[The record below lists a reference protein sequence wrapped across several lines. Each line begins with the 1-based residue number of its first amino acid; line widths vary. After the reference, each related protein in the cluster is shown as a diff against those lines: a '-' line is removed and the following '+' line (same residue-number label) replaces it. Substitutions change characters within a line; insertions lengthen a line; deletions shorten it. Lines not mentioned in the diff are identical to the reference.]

1 MRQGLRLAPTD
12 ITDTLLTLARPM
24 DTMVRA
30 GSPAD
35 YSLEPARGM
44 AGAVV
49 GAAGAAG
56 GVTEVAGMATA
67 VAGMATDVAGT
78 ATDVAGTAMVR
89 EDSLDG
95 VIRAGP
101 GVVAHSTVQ
110 PVEAFTVAVAE
121 DSTGVVAVTVAAV
134 DTVAV
139 ADTGKLA
146 PE

>member
-49 GAAGAAG
+49 GADGAAV
-56 GVTEVAGMATA
+56 GVTD

-139 ADTGKLA
+139 ADTGRLA

>member
-1 MRQGLRLAPTD
+1 
-12 ITDTLLTLARPM
+12 
-24 DTMVRA
+24 
-30 GSPAD
+30 
-35 YSLEPARGM
+35 
-44 AGAVV
+44 
-49 GAAGAAG
+49 
-56 GVTEVAGMATA
+56 
-67 VAGMATDVAGT
+67 
-78 ATDVAGTAMVR
+78 MVR

-110 PVEAFTVAVAE
+110 PVEAFTVA
-121 DSTGVVAVTVAAV
+121 AV

>member
-49 GAAGAAG
+49 GADGAAV
-56 GVTEVAGMATA
+56 GVTD

>member
-1 MRQGLRLAPTD
+1 
-12 ITDTLLTLARPM
+12 
-24 DTMVRA
+24 MVRA

-49 GAAGAAG
+49 GADGAAV
-56 GVTEVAGMATA
+56 GVTD

>member
-49 GAAGAAG
+49 GADGAAV
-56 GVTEVAGMATA
+56 GV
-67 VAGMATDVAGT
+67 TDVAGM